1 LAHADRRALTGVP
14 PAWPGRAGSAKLEA
28 APQRDRTMAATGSA
42 APLAS
47 PMASIGVPREIKR
60 DEQRVAL
67 TPDGARELVS
77 QGMEVRIE
85 TGAGLGAGIRDEDYA
100 AVGARLTSRDEAWA
114 AHLVVKVK
122 EPQPEEFGFLR
133 PDLVLFTYL
142 HLAAYP
148 DVGRALLDMG
158 TTAVAYET
166 VQLDDGSL
174 PLLAPMSEIAGR
186 LAAQVGAYLLEKPHG
201 GRGVLMGGCTGVRPA
216 RVVVLGAGTVGWNA
230 ARIAAAMD
238 AEVFLL
244 DRSPQRLRQ
253 LESDRRGRLVSLVS
267 SRGLIERLVPGAD
280 LVIGAVLTPG
290 GRAPT
295 LVDEPLVQQMK
306 TGSVIVDVA
315 IDQGGCIATSRETT
329 HTEPTFAVHDVQHY
343 AVGNMPGA
351 VPFTSTEALVSVTLP
366 YILVMAGR
374 GLGEA
379 ITERP
384 ELVSGL
390 NTVAGSVC
398 HPGVAKA
405 LGVAPRHPMA
415 CLR

>member
-1 LAHADRRALTGVP
+1 
-14 PAWPGRAGSAKLEA
+14 
-28 APQRDRTMAATGSA
+28 MAASPSLSA
-42 APLAS
+42 
-47 PMASIGVPREIKR
+47 PMASIGVPTEIKR
-60 DEQRVAL
+60 DERRVAL
-67 TPDGARELVS
+67 TPDGVRELVG
-77 QGMEVRIE
+77 QGMEVRVQA
-85 TGAGLGAGIRDEDYA
+85 GAGLGAGIDDQDFAEA
-100 AVGARLTSRDEAWA
+100 GARLVTREEAWA

-122 EPQPEEFGFLR
+122 EPQPDEFTFLR
-133 PDLVLFTYL
+133 ADLVLFTYL

-148 DVGRALLDMG
+148 DVGRALLDAG

-166 VQLDDGSL
+166 VQLEDGSL

-186 LAAQVGAYLLEKPHG
+186 LAAQVGAHLLERPHG
-201 GRGVLMGGCTGVRPA
+201 GRGVLIGGCTGVRPA

-244 DRSPQRLRQ
+244 DRSPQRLR
-253 LESDRRGRLVSLVS
+253 EREAERRGRLVSLVS
-267 SRGLIERLVPGAD
+267 SRSLVERLVPAAD
-280 LVIGAVLTPG
+280 LVVGAVLTPG

-295 LVDEPLVQQMK
+295 MVEESLVQRMK
-306 TGSVIVDVA
+306 AGSVIVDVA

-329 HTEPTFAVHDVQHY
+329 HTDPVHTLHGVQHY

-374 GLGEA
+374 GLAEA
-379 ITERP
+379 VTDRP
-384 ELVSGL
+384 ELLSGL
-390 NTVAGSVC
+390 NTAAGAVC
-398 HPGVAKA
+398 HPGVARA
-405 LGVAPRHPMA
+405 LGVGTRHPMA

>member
-1 LAHADRRALTGVP
+1 
-14 PAWPGRAGSAKLEA
+14 
-28 APQRDRTMAATGSA
+28 MAASPTLSA
-42 APLAS
+42 
-47 PMASIGVPREIKR
+47 PMASIGVPTEIKR
-60 DEQRVAL
+60 DERRVAL
-67 TPDGARELVS
+67 TPDGVRELVG
-77 QGMEVRIE
+77 QGMEVRVQA
-85 TGAGLGAGIRDEDYA
+85 GAGLGAGIDDRDFAEA
-100 AVGARLTSRDEAWA
+100 GARLVSREEAWA

-122 EPQPEEFGFLR
+122 EPQPEEFTYLR
-133 PDLVLFTYL
+133 SDLVLFTYL

-148 DVGRALLDMG
+148 DVGRALLEAG
-158 TTAVAYET
+158 TTAMAYET
-166 VQLDDGSL
+166 VQLEDGSL

-186 LAAQVGAYLLEKPHG
+186 LAAQVGAHLLERPHG
-201 GRGVLMGGCTGVRPA
+201 GRGVLIGGCTGVRPA

-244 DRSPQRLRQ
+244 DRSPQRLR
-253 LESDRRGRLVSLVS
+253 EREAERRGRLVSLVS
-267 SRGLIERLVPGAD
+267 SRSLVERLVPAAD

-295 LVDEPLVQQMK
+295 LVDEALVERMK
-306 TGSVIVDVA
+306 PGSVIVDVA

-329 HTEPTFAVHDVQHY
+329 HTDPVHTLHGVLHY

-374 GLGEA
+374 GLAEA
-379 ITERP
+379 VTDRP
-384 ELVSGL
+384 ELLSGL
-390 NTVAGSVC
+390 NTAAGAVC
-398 HPGVAKA
+398 HPGVARA
-405 LGVAPRHPMA
+405 LGVATRHPMA

>member
-1 LAHADRRALTGVP
+1 M
-14 PAWPGRAGSAKLEA
+14 
-28 APQRDRTMAATGSA
+28 APSGLA

-47 PMASIGVPREIKR
+47 PLASIGVPTEIKR

-67 TPDGARELVS
+67 TPDGVRELVGH
-77 QGMEVRIE
+77 GMEVRVQA
-85 TGAGLGAGIRDEDYA
+85 GAGHGAGIADDDYRLA
-100 AVGARLTSRDEAWA
+100 GARVVDREEAWA

-122 EPQPEEFGFLR
+122 EPQPEEFAFLR

-148 DVGRALLDMG
+148 EVGRALLEAG

-166 VQLDDGSL
+166 VQLEDGSL

-186 LAAQVGAYLLEKPHG
+186 LAAQVGAHLLERPHG
-201 GRGVLMGGCTGVRPA
+201 GRGVLIGGCTGVRPA
-216 RVVVLGAGTVGWNA
+216 RVVVLGAGSVGWNA
-230 ARIAAAMD
+230 ARIAAGMD
-238 AEVFLL
+238 AEVYLL
-244 DRSPQRLRQ
+244 DRSPEKLRQ
-253 LESDRRGRLVSLVS
+253 LEPARQGRMITLVS
-267 SRGLIERLVPGAD
+267 SRSLIERLVPDAD
-280 LVIGAVLTPG
+280 LLIGAVLVPG

-295 LVDEPLVQQMK
+295 LVSEALVQRMQP
-306 TGSVIVDVA
+306 GSVIVDVA

-329 HTEPTFAVHDVQHY
+329 HTDPVHNLHGVLHY

-351 VPFTSTEALVSVTLP
+351 VPFTSTEALMSVTLP

-374 GLGEA
+374 GLSEA
-379 ITERP
+379 VADRP
-384 ELVSGL
+384 ELLSGL
-390 NTVAGSVC
+390 NTVNGAVC
-398 HPGVAKA
+398 HPGVARA

>member
-1 LAHADRRALTGVP
+1 M
-14 PAWPGRAGSAKLEA
+14 AGPV
-28 APQRDRTMAATGSA
+28 API
-42 APLAS
+42 
-47 PMASIGVPREIKR
+47 ASIGVPTEIKR

-67 TPDGARELVS
+67 TPDGVRELVS
-77 QGMEVRIE
+77 HGFAVRVQA
-85 TGAGLGAGIRDEDYA
+85 GAGAGIDDQAFQAAGASLVDRED
-100 AVGARLTSRDEAWA
+100 AWA

-122 EPQPEEFGFLR
+122 EPQSEEFAFLR

-148 DVGRALLDMG
+148 QVGRALLTAG
-158 TTAVAYET
+158 TTAIAYET
-166 VQLDDGSL
+166 VQLDDNSL

-186 LAAQVGAYLLEKPHG
+186 LAAQVGAHLLEKPHG

-230 ARIAAAMD
+230 ARVAAAMD

-244 DRSPQRLRQ
+244 DHSPQRLRR

-267 SRGLIERLVPGAD
+267 SRGLLERLLPSAD
-280 LVIGAVLTPG
+280 LLIGAVLLPG
-290 GRAPT
+290 DRAPT
-295 LVDEPLVQQMK
+295 LVEEALVQQMQP
-306 TGSVIVDVA
+306 GSVIVDVA

-329 HTEPTFAVHDVQHY
+329 HTDPVLTIHGVQHY

-366 YILVMAGR
+366 YILAIAGR
-374 GLGEA
+374 GLVEA
-379 ITERP
+379 VTERP

-390 NTVAGSVC
+390 NTINGSVC

-405 LGVAPRHPMA
+405 LGLPNRHPMA
-415 CLR
+415 CLH

>member
-1 LAHADRRALTGVP
+1 
-14 PAWPGRAGSAKLEA
+14 
-28 APQRDRTMAATGSA
+28 MAAAQLA
-42 APLAS
+42 A
-47 PMASIGVPREIKR
+47 PMASIGVPTEIKR

-67 TPDGARELVS
+67 TPDGIRELVS
-77 QGMEVRIE
+77 LGMEVRVQA
-85 TGAGLGAGIRDEDYA
+85 GAGLGAGISDDDFA
-100 AVGARLTSRDEAWA
+100 ASGARLVSCEEAWG

-122 EPQPEEFGFLR
+122 EPQPQEFGFLR

-148 DVGRALLDMG
+148 DVGRALLEAG

-166 VQLDDGSL
+166 VQLEDGSL

-186 LAAQVGAYLLEKPHG
+186 LAAQVGARLLEKPQG
-201 GRGVLMGGCTGVRPA
+201 GRGLLIGGCTGVRPA
-216 RVVVLGAGTVGWNA
+216 NVVVIGAGTVGWHA

-238 AEVFLL
+238 AQVYLL

-253 LESDRRGRLVSLVS
+253 LDADRRGRLVTLVS
-267 SRGLIERLVPGAD
+267 NDALIERLVPDAD
-280 LVIGAVLTPG
+280 LLIGAVLLPG

-295 LVDEPLVQQMK
+295 LVSEELVQRM
-306 TGSVIVDVA
+306 GAGAVIVDVA

-329 HTEPTFAVHDVQHY
+329 HTNPVLTIHGVQHY

-366 YILVMAGR
+366 YIQVMAGR
-374 GLGEA
+374 GLSEA
-379 ITERP
+379 VIDRP
-384 ELVSGL
+384 ELLSGL
-390 NTVAGSVC
+390 NTVDGSVC
-398 HPGVAKA
+398 HPGVARA
-405 LGVAPRHPMA
+405 LNVSPRHPMA